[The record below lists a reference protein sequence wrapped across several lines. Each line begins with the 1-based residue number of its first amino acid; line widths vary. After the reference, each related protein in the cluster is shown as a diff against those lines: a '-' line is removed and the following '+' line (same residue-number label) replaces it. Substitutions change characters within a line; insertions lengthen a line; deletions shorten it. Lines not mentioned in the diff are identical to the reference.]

1 MSSKRIGPFLGLNNT
16 RPLTQLEQFER
27 GQRSGD
33 FMRSADNVDVTDA
46 GTLRRRQGWA
56 KRLGGTQMRGLFA
69 LDDGSALVADYNQ
82 LCRLT
87 YEDGQLNKQALMA
100 ELHPGAEVSYTATPA
115 GVYLSDGYGLW
126 VFRGGAVARATMEAP
141 NAPGLSASAGGSL
154 PGGLY
159 QVACTF
165 ERQDGTQSCASVT
178 VQADVPDDGIL
189 NIHLPTTTQ
198 SLTAWVNVFVSPVNG
213 DALFLAERLPIGTTS
228 TTLYVP
234 PEQGGRCTTLY
245 MAPTPA
251 GQIVRQHQG
260 KLLVARGAVVFTSQ
274 PYAYGI
280 YDPAEDFM
288 QFPAEVTLLEPV
300 GAGLFIVADKTYFLP
315 NEPGAAIAEVLPYGA
330 PRGAAVQRGEGGG
343 IYWMGDRGLV
353 QATEDGQAKN
363 VNDGVL
369 TLPKPHSAALLV
381 REQDGMEQIVA
392 ATQARPGVS
401 VAASR
406 SFMDA
411 QIIKQGVTNA

>member
-87 YEDGQLNKQALMA
+87 YEGGQLNKQALMA
-100 ELHPGAEVSYTATPA
+100 ELRPGAGVSYTATPA

-165 ERQDGTQSCASVT
+165 ERHDGTQSCASVT
-178 VQADVPDDGIL
+178 VQADVPDGGIL

-198 SLTAWVNVFVSPVNG
+198 PLTAWVNVFVSPVNG

-288 QFPAEVTLLEPV
+288 QFPADVTLLEPV

-315 NEPGAAIAEVLPYGA
+315 NEPDAAIAEVLPYGA
-330 PRGAAVQRGEGGG
+330 PRGAAVQRGEGGA

-353 QATEDGQAKN
+353 QATDDGQAKN

-392 ATQARPGVS
+392 ATQARSGVS